1 MMQKICAAACAVC
14 LAVLVSV
21 PCVFAD
27 DAAGSSA
34 SSSATSDSSDT
45 LLGDAEKL
53 NGALTDNFSG
63 NVDSVTDI
71 LNNAPGELEYNTK
84 DDFPKFIKESLSFVP
99 LSFWWAFQFS
109 ILLGFINALYRRMS

>member
-27 DAAGSSA
+27 DAVDSSV
-34 SSSATSDSSDT
+34 SSSATSDSSDS